1 MTAVIEQQ
9 DRVPSLPHIS
19 KDDIHHYTSFYSSI
33 FIIGL
38 GAIIYATM
46 KRRRRL
52 SSKVSTPS
60 TEKRP
65 GDSLSKRTR
74 IEMPHLAFK

>member
-1 MTAVIEQQ
+1 MAAVIEQQ

-19 KDDIHHYTSFYSSI
+19 NDDIHHYTSFYSSI

-38 GAIIYATM
+38 GAIIQAII
-46 KRRRRL
+46 KRRRLL
-52 SSKVSTPS
+52 SSKVPTSS

-65 GDSLSKRTR
+65 TDSLSKRTR